1 MRFNHI
7 GYLRLARTEA
17 QMTLFRDSVRMQAD
31 MGFRARLCLADDL
44 RRLVP
49 HMAVTGLAG
58 GIFGPDNGFLDPHEL
73 CMFLSEKLK
82 ALGGRLHQHCAV
94 EGVTRKAG
102 GYRLATDEGTSLTP
116 TWS

>member
-1 MRFNHI
+1 
-7 GYLRLARTEA
+7 
-17 QMTLFRDSVRMQAD
+17 

-82 ALGGRLHQHCAV
+82 ALGGRLHQNCAV
-94 EGVTRKAG
+94 EGGTRKAG
-102 GYRLATDEGTSLTP
+102 GYRLGDHEGSVRRRHGCERCRCLGTESRRDVWP
-116 TWS
+116 DIAPAP